1 MAIPALDDFNL
12 VGGTALALK
21 YGHRRSLDLD
31 LFSSQDFDNEAIA
44 AIISKISQRLPIKDL
59 ITLLVYLVLL
69 ILEIKKLPQHHIKA
83 VRTC

>member
-69 ILEIKKLPQHHIKA
+69 M
-83 VRTC
+83 T